1 MTISIGLKNQDAVQT
16 GVKTQYEKTSPLYAP
31 SKDDTTTDANKKM
44 IEDVPDQDEDDS
56 SDPVDVP
63 PMTDDIDYDSNPVET
78 ETNDQTIDPEFKDPV
93 APKFDDSSP
102 PTPGLS
108 LEYAYYLYTKLGA
121 LTDFYKS
128 IFGMIMGLYHRVL
141 G

>member
-56 SDPVDVP
+56 ADPVDVP

-78 ETNDQTIDPEFKDPV
+78 ETND
-93 APKFDDSSP
+93 
-102 PTPGLS
+102 
-108 LEYAYYLYTKLGA
+108 
-121 LTDFYKS
+121 
-128 IFGMIMGLYHRVL
+128 
-141 G
+141 